1 MKKNT
6 IFSGLTG
13 LLKKVVILYCIVL
26 ILLGQLSCTPN
37 HPYPK
42 SERAQPIYYTVYTE
56 PPKHLDPAI
65 SYSSDEYAFLELVYE
80 PPFQYH
86 FLKRPYELEPLTARK
101 VPVAEYYDAE
111 GNKLTPDVDMDQV
124 KKVVYTIEIVKG
136 IKYQNHPCFVRTRW
150 PDEVL
155 NSVDDINGFPEVAT
169 RELKAVDYINQI
181 KRLADARLSCPIL
194 PIMSKYIDGLGE
206 FAKALV
212 NDLEAEREKRRVVQG
227 AAYNQ
232 EQDEMANPIH
242 LDLNAHSLP
251 GVKLLNDYSYQLV
264 LKRPY
269 PQILYWLAM
278 PFFSPMPQEA
288 IDFFEQ
294 GILRDKGI
302 TIDRY
307 PLGTGPYRIEDY
319 DPNLEYVF
327 VTNENFHDE
336 YYPSSGEEEDRENG
350 LLEDAGKKLPFL
362 NKILFRKEKE
372 AIPQWNKFLQG
383 YYDTSGISK
392 DSFGEAI
399 QISDHGNV
407 EASEFLQKRN
417 IRLLTS
423 VSPSTMYISFNMN
436 DPVVGGYTEEKRKLR
451 QAISIAIDMEEYI
464 QIFANGRGTPSHSP
478 LPPGIFGYE
487 SGKLGMNPVIYYWD
501 EESQSE
507 KRRKIE
513 EARKLLA
520 EAGYPDGKD
529 KYGRPLEINFVN
541 SWYSPA
547 LGPRI
552 IWFEKQFK
560 KLGVIMKNE
569 TSDYNRYRE
578 KIDQGNYQFT
588 MWGWNADYPDPEN
601 FLFLLY
607 GPNSREKYKGENTSN
622 YDNPEFNRLFK
633 KMETMPNC
641 PERLEI
647 IRKMKEIIHMDS
659 PWAGGLNPV
668 AYGLFHEWY
677 SNAKPN
683 AMYRGALKFKRIDH
697 VTREKRRE
705 EWNQPMFWPVIVV
718 FILLGLG
725 TLPAINTIRRRG
737 KATA

>member
-1 MKKNT
+1 MSIKKRNYSNT
-6 IFSGLTG
+6 KSVFKNFLMFGFLT
-13 LLKKVVILYCIVL
+13 VF
-26 ILLGQLSCTPN
+26 LGHISCTPN

-42 SERAQPIYYTVYTE
+42 PERAQPIFYSVYTE

-86 FLKRPYELEPLTARK
+86 FLKRPYELEPLTATK
-101 VPVAEYYDAE
+101 IPVAEYYDAE
-111 GNKLTPDVDMDQV
+111 GSKLSPDVEMALV
-124 KKVVYTIEIVKG
+124 KKVVYTIEIKRG
-136 IKYQNHPCFVRTRW
+136 IKYQNHPCFVKTKW
-150 PDEVL
+150 PEDVL
-155 NSVDDINGFPEVAT
+155 SGVNNITDFPEVAT
-169 RELKAVDYINQI
+169 RELKAIDYVNQI
-181 KRLADARLSCPIL
+181 KRLADSRLPCPIL
-194 PIMSKYIDGLGE
+194 PIMAKYIDGLDE
-206 FAKALV
+206 FAGALV
-212 NDLEAEREKRRVVQG
+212 KDLGIERARRHKEQG
-227 AAYNQ
+227 AVYNQ
-232 EQDEMANPIH
+232 EQDEMVDPIH
-242 LDLNAHSLP
+242 LDLNAHPFP
-251 GVKLLNDYSYQLV
+251 GVKLVDDYTYQIV

-278 PFFSPMPQEA
+278 PFFAPMPQEGM
-288 IDFFEQ
+288 DFFEQ

-307 PLGTGPYRIEDY
+307 PLGTGPYRIEKY
-319 DPNLEYVF
+319 DPNLIYVF
-327 VTNENFHDE
+327 VANENFHDE
-336 YYPSSGEEEDRENG
+336 YYPSTGEDGDRENG
-350 LLEDAGKKLPFL
+350 LLNDEGEKLPFL
-362 NKILFRKEKE
+362 KKIIFRKEKE

-407 EASEFLQKRN
+407 EASEFLRERN
-417 IRLLTS
+417 IRLVTS
-423 VSPSTMYISFNMN
+423 VSPSTMYVAFNMS
-436 DPVVGGYTEEKRKLR
+436 DPVVGGYSEENRKLR
-451 QAISIAIDMEEYI
+451 QAFSIAIDMEEYI
-464 QIFANGRGTPSHSP
+464 QIFANGRGTSSHSP

-487 SGKLGMNPVIYYWD
+487 NGKPGMNPVAYYWD
-501 EESQSE
+501 EKSQSA
-507 KRRKIE
+507 KRRKID

-520 EAGYPDGKD
+520 EAGYPNGKD
-529 KYGRPLEINFVN
+529 KDGRPLEIKFVN

-560 KLGVIMKNE
+560 KLGVVMKNE
-569 TSDYNRYRE
+569 TSDYNRFRE
-578 KIDQGNYQFT
+578 KIDQGSYQFT

-622 YDNPEFNRLFK
+622 YDNPEFNKLFK
-633 KMETMPNC
+633 KMETMPNG
-641 PERLEI
+641 PERLAI
-647 IRKMKEIIHMDS
+647 IREMKKILYMDS
-659 PWAGGLNPV
+659 PWVGGLNPV

-697 VTREKRRE
+697 VMREEKRE
-705 EWNQPMFWPVIVV
+705 EWNQPLFWPVIVFV
-718 FILLGLG
+718 ILLGLG
-725 TLPAINTIRRRG
+725 TVPAINTIRRRG

>member
-1 MKKNT
+1 MKNDT
-6 IFSGLTG
+6 DYSGLKSVLKHYLMFC
-13 LLKKVVILYCIVL
+13 LLLVL
-26 ILLGQLSCTPN
+26 FGQVSCTPN

-42 SERAQPIYYTVYTE
+42 SERAQPIFYSVYSE

-86 FLKRPYELEPLTARK
+86 FLKRPYELEPLTATTI
-101 VPVAEYYDAE
+101 PVAEYYDAD
-111 GNKLTPDVDMDQV
+111 GRKLAADTNMEQV
-124 KKVVYTIEIVKG
+124 EKVVYTIEIKKG
-136 IKYQNHPCFVRTRW
+136 INYQNHPCFVKTKW
-150 PDEVL
+150 PEEIL
-155 NSVDDINGFPEVAT
+155 NDVDHITDFPEVAT
-169 RELKAVDYINQI
+169 RELKAIDYVNQI
-181 KRLADARLSCPIL
+181 KRLADSRLPCPIL
-194 PIMSKYIDGLGE
+194 PIMAKYIDGLGE
-206 FAKALV
+206 FAESLAE
-212 NDLEAEREKRRVVQG
+212 DLAAERKRRREEQG
-227 AAYNQ
+227 AAYNR
-232 EQDEMANPIH
+232 EQDERVNPIH
-242 LDLNAHSLP
+242 LDLNVHPFP
-251 GVKLLNDYSYQLV
+251 GVKLIDDYTYQIV

-278 PFFSPMPQEA
+278 PFFAAMPQEA

-307 PLGTGPYRIEDY
+307 PLGTGPYRIEKY

-327 VTNENFHDE
+327 VVNENFHDE
-336 YYPSSGEEEDRENG
+336 YYPSTGEEGDREKG
-350 LLEDAGKKLPFL
+350 LLGDAGKKLPFL
-362 NKILFRKEKE
+362 KKIIFKKEKE
-372 AIPQWNKFLQG
+372 SIPLWNKFLQG

-392 DSFGEAI
+392 DSFGQAI
-399 QISDHGNV
+399 QISTHGNV
-407 EASEFLQKRN
+407 EASEFLKDRN

-423 VSPSTMYISFNMN
+423 VSPSTMYIAFNMS
-436 DPVVGGYTEEKRKLR
+436 DPVVGGYTEEQRKLR
-451 QAISIAIDMEEYI
+451 QAFSIAIDMEEYI
-464 QIFANGRGTPSHSP
+464 QIFANGRGTSSHSP

-487 SGKLGMNPVIYYWD
+487 KEKAGMNPVAYYWD
-501 EESQSE
+501 EKSQSA
-507 KRRKIE
+507 KRRKID

-520 EAGYPDGKD
+520 EAGYPNGKD
-529 KYGRPLEINFVN
+529 RDGRPLEITFVN

-560 KLGVIMKNE
+560 KLGVVMKNE
-569 TSDYNRYRE
+569 TSDYNRFRE

-622 YDNPEFNRLFK
+622 YDNSEFNRLFK
-633 KMETMPNC
+633 KMETMPSG

-647 IRKMKEIIHMDS
+647 IREMKKILHRDS
-659 PWAGGLNPV
+659 PWVGGLNPV

-697 VTREKRRE
+697 VLREEKRER
-705 EWNQPMFWPVIVV
+705 WNQPRFWPVVV
-718 FILLGLG
+718 VMILLGMG
-725 TLPAINTIRRRG
+725 TVPAINTIRRRG